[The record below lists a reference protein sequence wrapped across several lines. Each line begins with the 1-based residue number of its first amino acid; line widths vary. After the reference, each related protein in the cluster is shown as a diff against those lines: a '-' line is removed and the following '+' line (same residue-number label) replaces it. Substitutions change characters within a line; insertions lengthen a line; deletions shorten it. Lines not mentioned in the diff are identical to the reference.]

1 MSGSVGSVGFW
12 AVLPAAGAGRRMGA
26 SIPKQYLDL
35 GGRRVIERT
44 LDLFVDHPAIGGIR
58 VALDPTDGYWAE
70 TGYAKDPRVV
80 RVDGG
85 TERCHSVL
93 SALDQLAGEA
103 APHDWVLVHDAAR
116 PCLRRADLDL
126 LISQLGSDPVGG
138 ILAVPVRDTMKRGDA
153 TGHIASTLDRAALW
167 HAYTPQM
174 FRLGRLREALSS
186 AIAAGDLVTDES
198 AAMERVGLAP
208 RLVQGHGDNIKITRA
223 EDLPLALFFL
233 GRQGR
238 L

>member
-1 MSGSVGSVGFW
+1 MSASKRFW

-26 SIPKQYLDL
+26 LLPKQYLDL

-44 LDLFVDHPAIGGIR
+44 LDLFVGHPAIAAVC
-58 VALDPTDGYWAE
+58 VALDPADEYWAD
-70 TGYAKDPRVV
+70 TAYVARADVI

-85 TERCHSVL
+85 AERCHSVL
-93 SALDQLAGEA
+93 NALVALADRAVAE
-103 APHDWVLVHDAAR
+103 DWVLVHDAAR
-116 PCLRRADLDL
+116 PCLRREDLDR
-126 LISQLGSDPVGG
+126 LIAELESDPVGG
-138 ILAVPVRDTMKRGDA
+138 ILAVPVRDTMKHAGADGRVDA
-153 TGHIASTLDRAALW
+153 TIDRSVLW

-174 FRLGRLREALSS
+174 FRLGALRDALSA

-208 RLVQGHGDNIKITRA
+208 RLVEGHGDNIKITRA
-223 EDLPLALFFL
+223 EDLPLALFYL
-233 GRQGR
+233 QRQGR